1 MAVEQIPQPP
11 EPSCQSGS
19 TMGSHV
25 FYYSPLRYLQA
36 MLAIAWAAFAHPLS
50 STGIDLAT
58 GKVRHNAEDER
69 NMILSFESRTPH
81 PTP

>member
-25 FYYSPLRYLQA
+25 FYYSPLRYLRT
-36 MLAIAWAAFAHPLS
+36 MLAIAWAAFAHPFS
-50 STGIDLAT
+50 STVIDLAT
-58 GKVRHNAEDER
+58 GEVRHNADDER
-69 NMILSFESRTPH
+69 NMIHSFESRKPQ